1 MRIGVLSD
9 THLPS
14 EVPTLDELGAHSA
27 EFLAS
32 MDLIIHAGDVVLPS
46 VLDWCAQFAPVV
58 CAQGNHDHFHD
69 DRMSS
74 VVVVEHEGWRIGAVH
89 DVEGIPPYVN
99 TVEDL
104 KRVVYND
111 TSLDIL
117 VAGDSHYER
126 LEYRD
131 STLLLD
137 SGSPIF
143 PHHKSTRLGSM
154 ALIEVTRDG
163 VRAEIVPLGET
174 AERPNPCTHA
184 SMEFDRGGLMSASIG
199 GAAQDLE
206 TGHVRWRPRAAPPL
220 RV

>member
-9 THLPS
+9 THLPAD
-14 EVPTLDELGAHSA
+14 VPTLDELGAHSA

-74 VVVVEHEGWRIGAVH
+74 IVVLEHAGWRIGAVH

-99 TVEDL
+99 SVDDL
-104 KRVVYND
+104 KRVVYQD
-111 TSLDIL
+111 TTLDIL

-131 STLLLD
+131 ATLLLD
-137 SGSPIF
+137 SGSPIL

-154 ALIEVTRDG
+154 AVIDVTRDG
-163 VRAEIVPLGET
+163 VRAEIVPLGESPGL
-174 AERPNPCTHA
+174 PNPSTHA
-184 SMEFDRGGLMSASIG
+184 HIEFDRGGLISASIG
-199 GAAQDLE
+199 GAHQDLD
-206 TGHVRWRPRAAPPL
+206 TSHVRWRPKGAPPL